1 MSLMLL
7 VLKIFNDFGI
17 FGIFYGVPFDV
28 FLLLRYYSVKKLLA
42 RIFIYI
48 VVYFCMSLD
57 FLRCFIMVPEVG
69 LEPTQGCPY
78 QILSLTRLPVS
89 PLGLS

>member
-48 VVYFCMSLD
+48 VVYLYMF
-57 FLRCFIMVPEVG
+57 
-69 LEPTQGCPY
+69 
-78 QILSLTRLPVS
+78 
-89 PLGLS
+89 